1 MIKKLKDKVNDLE
14 GKVITRD
21 MARMMVASPIL
32 IASLM
37 IVAIV
42 MMIASFEL
50 GQMSMITY

>member
-32 IASLM
+32 LVSLM

-42 MMIASFEL
+42 MTIASFEL